1 MMQNRLF
8 KTAILFVFL
17 LNTVVALGQK
27 NDEKLV
33 FTSFEVEKIEGRI
46 DVKWTMNEAETGGYF
61 EVERSFDGRNFK
73 TVMYV
78 LGQDPSIKE
87 DIRYGG
93 VDKFSTKRKL
103 YYRLKQVNDSGEIT
117 FSDIKTPAIN

>member
-1 MMQNRLF
+1 MQNRLF

-78 LGQDPSIKE
+78 LGQDPSLK
-87 DIRYGG
+87 DG
-93 VDKFSTKRKL
+93 VKYSGFDKFSTKKKL
-103 YYRLKQVNDSGEIT
+103 YYRLKQVNECGEIT
-117 FSDIKTPAIN
+117 FSDIKSPAIN